1 MLVWFV
7 VMYLAVTVGIGLY
20 ASTRVKNAKDF
31 ASAGGSMPLPV
42 VTAMVF
48 ATWFGSEAVLGIPST
63 FLEEGFAG
71 IIEDPFGSFG
81 CLMLVGILFAR
92 RLYRMNLLTIGDF
105 FRNRYG
111 NTVEGITSVVII
123 LSYLGWIAAQ
133 MTALGVVFNVL
144 SEGSIT
150 TTQGTLIGA
159 VIVLVYTLCGGM
171 LSVAFTDF
179 LQMSV
184 IVGGLIYLVYL
195 VSGMAGGFDVVVA
208 KAASENKLTF
218 IHDTSP
224 KGVVAFI
231 GAAVTMMLG
240 SIPQQDVYQRVMSA
254 KNEDVAVK
262 GSILGACMYLTF
274 CMLPIFLASAAALID
289 PEMVKAQ
296 LGIDPQMVLPR
307 LILDKTPLFAQIMFF
322 GALLSAIMSTASGT
336 LMAPSVTFTENVL
349 KHFMP
354 KMTDRQFIKAM
365 RIAIVVAAV
374 STTAFAL
381 YSDASI
387 YEMVGNAYKVTL
399 VAAVVPLFAG
409 LFWQRA
415 TTQGALMSML
425 LGVATWIPLELTL
438 TDDAFWPPQLA
449 GLLMGLLGMVLGSLL
464 PQIIGDYRQA
474 GAVAQAA
481 GHTRPQTQ
489 AG

>member
-1 MLVWFV
+1 
-7 VMYLAVTVGIGLY
+7 
-20 ASTRVKNAKDF
+20 
-31 ASAGGSMPLPV
+31 
-42 VTAMVF
+42 
-48 ATWFGSEAVLGIPST
+48 
-63 FLEEGFAG
+63 
-71 IIEDPFGSFG
+71 
-81 CLMLVGILFAR
+81 
-92 RLYRMNLLTIGDF
+92 
-105 FRNRYG
+105 
-111 NTVEGITSVVII
+111 
-123 LSYLGWIAAQ
+123 
-133 MTALGVVFNVL
+133 
-144 SEGSIT
+144 
-150 TTQGTLIGA
+150 
-159 VIVLVYTLCGGM
+159 
-171 LSVAFTDF
+171 
-179 LQMSV
+179 
-184 IVGGLIYLVYL
+184 
-195 VSGMAGGFDVVVA
+195 
-208 KAASENKLTF
+208 
-218 IHDTSP
+218 
-224 KGVVAFI
+224 
-231 GAAVTMMLG
+231 
-240 SIPQQDVYQRVMSA
+240 MSA

-289 PEMVKAQ
+289 PEMVKTQ

-365 RIAIVVAAV
+365 RISIVVAAV

-415 TTQGALMSML
+415 TTQGALMAML
-425 LGVATWIPLELTL
+425 LGVATWIPLELTA

-449 GLLMGLLGMVLGSLL
+449 GLLMSLLGMVLGTLL

-474 GAVAQAA
+474 GARQPAA
-481 GHTRPQTQ
+481 GHTQPQTQ